1 MIKTNYA
8 PAQASMCSAD
18 HLFGEVLFNKVDKNV
33 RLMAGKFWSILS
45 DEDVEDL
52 VHDTYLGI
60 LENKSKVDLSKNFY
74 GWVYRICQNAV
85 NKCAKAKSQRN
96 GWILEIDE
104 DFDDDDEAFDLDRS
118 SIMEDYTFMADRETL
133 EKEFRER
140 FNAAVAKL
148 SSESRE
154 LVQMLMDEVPYD
166 IMAQRLG
173 CSEGTLRVKVFRVRK
188 ELSRFR
194 LTA

>member
-173 CSEGTLRVKVFRVRK
+173 CSEGTLRVKVFRIRK
-188 ELSRFR
+188 ELGRFR

>member
-140 FNAAVAKL
+140 FNAAVDKL

-173 CSEGTLRVKVFRVRK
+173 CSEGTLRVKVFRIRK
-188 ELSRFR
+188 ELGRFR

>member
-1 MIKTNYA
+1 MVKTFYA

-33 RLMAGKFWSILS
+33 RTMAGKFWSILS

-52 VHDTYLGI
+52 VHDVYLGI
-60 LENKSKVDLSKNFY
+60 LENKTKVDFGKNFY
-74 GWVYRICQNAV
+74 GWVFRICQNAV

-96 GWILEIDE
+96 RWILEIDE

-188 ELSRFR
+188 ELGRLK

>member
-18 HLFGEVLFNKVDKNV
+18 HLFGEVLFNKVEKNV

-140 FNAAVAKL
+140 FNAAVANL
-148 SSESRE
+148 SNESRE

-188 ELSRFR
+188 ELGRFR

>member
-140 FNAAVAKL
+140 FNAAVDKL

-188 ELSRFR
+188 ELGRFR

>member
-8 PAQASMCSAD
+8 PAQASMCSAE

-173 CSEGTLRVKVFRVRK
+173 CSEGTLRVKVFRIRK
-188 ELSRFR
+188 ELGRFR

>member
-140 FNAAVAKL
+140 FNAAVDKL
-148 SSESRE
+148 SGESRE

-173 CSEGTLRVKVFRVRK
+173 CSEGTLRVKVFRIRK
-188 ELSRFR
+188 ELGRLR